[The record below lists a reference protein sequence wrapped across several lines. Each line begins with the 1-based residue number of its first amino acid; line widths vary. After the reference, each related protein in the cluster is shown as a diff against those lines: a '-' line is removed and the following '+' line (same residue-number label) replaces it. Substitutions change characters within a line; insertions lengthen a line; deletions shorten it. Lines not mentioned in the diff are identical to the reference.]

1 MTAKRRRKLLVEK
14 EGFKDAIKDIVRNKN
29 VKLMKTFNHHS
40 DTTCFTH
47 CVHVAYYNYKICKL
61 LGLDAIS
68 GARAGMLHD
77 LFLYDWHTHA
87 KETGNRFHG
96 LTHPRVAYLN
106 ARKDFKLNDKEK
118 DIIIKHMWPITIAL
132 PKYKET
138 SIICLTDK
146 FCGLCEVIDK
156 YARKVI

>member
-1 MTAKRRRKLLVEK
+1 MTAKRRKKMMEEKAHFTKLLS
-14 EGFKDAIKDIVRNKN
+14 DIVANEN
-29 VKLMKTFNHHS
+29 VRSMKKYNHHS
-40 DTTCFTH
+40 DTSCFMH

-61 LGLDAIS
+61 LGLDEVA
-68 GARAGMLHD
+68 GTRAGMLHD

-96 LTHPRVAYLN
+96 LTHPRVAYNN
-106 ARKDFKLNDKEK
+106 AKKDFKLNDKEK

-138 SIICLTDK
+138 SVICLTDK

-156 YARKVI
+156 YARKYV